1 MSEQAKS
8 PMRSPDLEIQ
18 APQVSLIRVVVKALL
33 LFLLLNLVYALLQ
46 PQAALGRLSLYNRLF
61 PGRTRLPYGDVP
73 ERSYNLSLF
82 NLEAMLASH
91 EIAAASKAPDEYRVL
106 LIGDS
111 STWGFLL
118 PPQETLSAQLN
129 RLELALPD
137 GRRVRAYNLG
147 YPVMSLTKD
156 LLLLSSGM
164 RYDPDLVIWLHT
176 LESFPRD
183 KQLFPPLLQQNPQPV
198 RALIERYD
206 LPLHAEAEA
215 LVRPDFWQRTLL
227 GDRRNLADL
236 FRLQAYG
243 VLWSATGIDQDIP
256 ASYTPVTSDLEADE
270 SFHEL
275 QPPHLQASDLALE
288 VIAAG
293 IQAAQDVP
301 ILLVNEPMFISQGK
315 NSHIRYNFYYPR
327 WAYDDYRSLV
337 QSASQQ
343 SGWYYLD
350 LWDLVPP
357 QEFTNSAVHLSPEG
371 TRLLAE
377 HLAPEIL
384 NIAAFEIP

>member
-1 MSEQAKS
+1 MTAIRNPRPETQ
-8 PMRSPDLEIQ
+8 EE
-18 APQVSLIRVVVKALL
+18 QVSFTRVLAKALL
-33 LFLLLNLVYALLQ
+33 LFLLLNLLYAFIQ
-46 PQAALGRLSLYNRLF
+46 PAAVLGRISLYNRLF
-61 PGRTRLPYGDVP
+61 PGRVRLPYGDVP
-73 ERSYNLSLF
+73 ERAYNLSLF

-91 EIAAASKAPDEYRVL
+91 EIAGAPKASDEYRVL

-118 PPQETLSAQLN
+118 PPEETLSAQLN
-129 RLELALPD
+129 RLDLTLPD

-156 LLLLSSGM
+156 LLLLSYGM
-164 RYDPDLVIWLHT
+164 RYDPDLVVWLHT

-183 KQLFPPLLQQNPQPV
+183 KQLFPPLLQQNAQPV
-198 RALIERYD
+198 RELIQRYN
-206 LPLHAEAEA
+206 LPLEAEA
-215 LVRPDFWQRTLL
+215 GALSEPTFWQRTLL

-243 VLWSATGIDQDIP
+243 VLWASTGIDQDIP
-256 ASYTPVTSDLEADE
+256 ASYTPVMSDLEADE

-293 IQAAQDVP
+293 MQVAQDVP
-301 ILLVNEPMFISQGK
+301 VLLVNEPMFISQGK
-315 NSHIRYNFYYPR
+315 NSDMRYNFYYPR
-327 WAYDDYRSLV
+327 WAYDDYRSLM

-343 SGWYYLD
+343 NAWRYLD

-357 QEFTNSAVHLSPEG
+357 QEFTNSAVHLSPTG
-371 TRLLAE
+371 SRLLAE
-377 HLAPEIL
+377 RLAQEIVE
-384 NIAAFEIP
+384 IAEQGH

>member
-1 MSEQAKS
+1 MTAIRNPRPETQ
-8 PMRSPDLEIQ
+8 EE
-18 APQVSLIRVVVKALL
+18 QVSFTRVLAKALL
-33 LFLLLNLVYALLQ
+33 LFLLLNLLYAFIQ
-46 PQAALGRLSLYNRLF
+46 PAAVLGRISLYNRLF
-61 PGRTRLPYGDVP
+61 PGRVRLPYGDVP
-73 ERSYNLSLF
+73 ERAHNLSLF

-91 EIAAASKAPDEYRVL
+91 EIAGAPKAPDEYHVL

-118 PPQETLSAQLN
+118 PPEETLSAQLN
-129 RLELALPD
+129 RLDLTLPD

-156 LLLLSSGM
+156 LLLLSYGM
-164 RYDPDLVIWLHT
+164 RYDPDLVVWLHT

-183 KQLFPPLLQQNPQPV
+183 KQLFPPLLQQNAQPV
-198 RALIERYD
+198 RELIQRYN
-206 LPLHAEAEA
+206 LPLEAEA
-215 LVRPDFWQRTLL
+215 GALSEPTFWQRTLL

-243 VLWSATGIDQDIP
+243 VLWASTGIDQDIP
-256 ASYTPVTSDLEADE
+256 ASYTPVMSDLEADE

-293 IQAAQDVP
+293 MQVAQDVP
-301 ILLVNEPMFISQGK
+301 VLLVNEPMFISQGK
-315 NSHIRYNFYYPR
+315 NSDMRYNFYYPR
-327 WAYDDYRSLV
+327 WAYDDYRSLM

-343 SGWYYLD
+343 NAWRYLD

-357 QEFTNSAVHLSPEG
+357 QEFTNSAVHLSPTG
-371 TRLLAE
+371 SRLLAE
-377 HLAPEIL
+377 RLAQEIVE
-384 NIAAFEIP
+384 IAEQGH

>member
-1 MSEQAKS
+1 MSDPIS
-8 PMRSPDLEIQ
+8 TPMRSPNLENQ
-18 APQVSLIRVVVKALL
+18 PPQVSFARVLFKALL
-33 LFLLLNLVYALLQ
+33 LFLAINLLYALLQ
-46 PQAALGRLSLYNRLF
+46 PDAALGRLSLYNRLF
-61 PGRTRLPYGDVP
+61 PGRMRLPYGDVP

-91 EIAAASKAPDEYRVL
+91 EIAGASKAPDEYRVL

-118 PPQETLSAQLN
+118 PPQETLAAQLN
-129 RLELALPD
+129 RLELSLPD

-156 LLLLSSGM
+156 LLLLSYGM
-164 RYDPDLVIWLHT
+164 RYDPDLVIWLQT

-183 KQLFPPLLQQNPQPV
+183 KQLFPPLLQQNAEAV
-198 RALIERYD
+198 GSLIERYD
-206 LPLHAEAEA
+206 LPLETEAST
-215 LVRPDFWQRTLL
+215 LVVPGFWQRTLL

-243 VLWSATGIDQDIP
+243 VLWAGTGIDQEIP
-256 ASYTPVTSDLEADE
+256 TSYTPVMSDLPADE

-293 IQAAQDVP
+293 IQLARDVP

-327 WAYDDYRSLV
+327 WAYDDYRSLM

-343 SGWYYLD
+343 NGWRFVD
-350 LWDLVPP
+350 LWDLAPP
-357 QEFTNSAVHLSPEG
+357 GEFTNSAVHLSPTG
-371 TRLLAE
+371 SRLLAE
-377 HLAPEIL
+377 RLSPEIVEL
-384 NIAAFEIP
+384 AKNGE